1 MAGNARTALAYFY
14 DHDIPSA
21 EALLERY
28 YTTTHFCASLHA
40 AGVERVT
47 VLQRF
52 SHTTTLVRDG
62 VTYYFVADRCRPDLR
77 WWQNPRAAHA
87 LVAQLRPD
95 VIHHHGRTAPLCRL
109 VSLLP
114 RHTVFLSQYH
124 GGHPPAMPERWIE
137 RQGFR
142 TLDGM
147 IFTAKA
153 QAEPWKAAGLV
164 RPHHIIYEL
173 MEGSTQFGP
182 LPQEGCRRQVGWR
195 GDPLL
200 LWVGRLNSNK
210 DPLTVLRGLSQVVAQ
225 LPDPQLYMVYHT
237 EELLPQMQE
246 TIRALG
252 LTPRVHLVGQ
262 QPHQTLP
269 QLYSAADYFVLGS
282 HHEGAG
288 YALLE
293 ALACGLP
300 PVVTD
305 IPSFRRITN
314 GGRLGPLWPPGSS
327 EAFAHALLTASQQPP
342 ERQTIRQYFE
352 EHWSFPALGKTA
364 AALYTQALQHKALLR

>member
-1 MAGNARTALAYFY
+1 
-14 DHDIPSA
+14 
-21 EALLERY
+21 
-28 YTTTHFCASLHA
+28 
-40 AGVERVT
+40 V
-47 VLQRF
+47 
-52 SHTTTLVRDG
+52 
-62 VTYYFVADRCRPDLR
+62 
-77 WWQNPRAAHA
+77 
-87 LVAQLRPD
+87 
-95 VIHHHGRTAPLCRL
+95 L

-147 IFTAKA
+147 IFTAKE

-173 MEGSTQFGP
+173 MEGSTQFCP
-182 LPQEGCRRQVGWR
+182 LSGRMPS
-195 GDPLL
+195 P
-200 LWVGRLNSNK
+200 GRLAGRSPVAVGGTPQLQQRSS
-210 DPLTVLRGLSQVVAQ
+210 DGAAWLAQVVAQ
-225 LPDPQLYMVYHT
+225 LPTPAVYGVSH

-269 QLYSAADYFVLGS
+269 QLYSAADYFRLGS

-293 ALACGLP
+293 AP
-300 PVVTD
+300 PR
-305 IPSFRRITN
+305 PS
-314 GGRLGPLWPPGSS
+314 P
-327 EAFAHALLTASQQPP
+327 
-342 ERQTIRQYFE
+342 
-352 EHWSFPALGKTA
+352 
-364 AALYTQALQHKALLR
+364 